1 MTAAGWTTR
10 NALALT
16 GYPKSSWYRHQQP
29 NQGRRPD
36 PVPQADRVQPH
47 ALDEAETGQ
56 ILAWLGEERFA
67 DLSVQQVFWRVWD
80 EGHHVASQRTWYRV
94 AARHRLSG
102 DRRRQS
108 THPPRVI
115 PELVA
120 AGPNQVWSWDIT
132 RIPVKVRKTPLH
144 LYLVEDVFSRKCV
157 GWRLEHRERDERAVD
172 LIEDAVSAER
182 TKPHTLHADGGP
194 SMTSN
199 AVRHLLADLGIEHS
213 RSRPH
218 VSNDNPFSEAIF
230 KTLKY
235 DLNYP
240 IVFDD
245 YPQAHAWIDA
255 FVARYNSD
263 HRHSGLAG
271 FTPDSVHDG
280 TWTEQAAKRQDL
292 LNASHRAHPGRYRKP
307 PTVNTPPGTVWINKP
322 KPVDMSQ
329 AA

>member
-1 MTAAGWTTR
+1 MSTR
-10 NALALT
+10 DALSRV
-16 GYPKSSWYRHQQP
+16 GYPKSSWYRHRQP
-29 NQGRRPD
+29 DGGRQPD

-47 ALDEAETGQ
+47 ALDEVETAQ
-56 ILAWLGEERFA
+56 IVAWLSEERFA

-80 EGHHVASQRTWYRV
+80 EGHHVASMRTWYRV

-120 AGPNQVWSWDIT
+120 TGPNQVWSWDIT
-132 RIPVKVRKTPLH
+132 RIPIKVRKTPLH
-144 LYLVEDVFSRKCV
+144 LYLIEDVFSRKCV
-157 GWRLEHRERDERAVD
+157 GWRLEHRERDELAVA
-172 LIEDAVSAER
+172 LVEDAVLVEQA
-182 TKPHTLHADGGP
+182 KPHTLHADGGP

-199 AVRHLLADLGIEHS
+199 AVRQLLEDLGVEHS

-218 VSNDNPFSEAIF
+218 VSNDNPFSEAVF

-235 DLNYP
+235 ALDYP

-245 YPQAHAWIDA
+245 YTHAKAWIAA
-255 FVARYNSD
+255 FVQRYNAD

-271 FTPDSVHDG
+271 FTPDDVHDG
-280 TWTEQAAKRQDL
+280 TWPAQAMKRQAL
-292 LNASHRAHPGRYRKP
+292 LDTSYQAHPGRYRNP
-307 PTVNTPPGTVWINKP
+307 PTLQTPPGTVWINKP
-322 KPVDMSQ
+322 EPMDVSQ